1 MRFAS
6 LFCLFCALAG
16 ITVAQDTNFSSGPQY
31 LVTTSSPIF
40 IHSIATPMLS
50 LSAPLTTPSVPFSE
64 AVPEP
69 TSPVAGLSA
78 DGLARIYWG
87 PPPASSK
94 ISETA
99 DETASGNVP
108 ENVNQNVSE
117 NVNQIELTAPQASLV
132 LPASIVDT
140 GVAAIT
146 DVQSLRL
153 RGYGVPLG
161 DAAAFWKTHKPHST
175 RIYTSADVQR
185 LHQS

>member
-6 LFCLFCALAG
+6 LFCLLFTLAG
-16 ITVAQDTNFSSGPQY
+16 IAAAQDTNFPSGPQY
-31 LVTTSSPIF
+31 LITTSSPLF
-40 IHSIATPMLS
+40 IHSIATPTLS
-50 LSAPLTTPSVPFSE
+50 LSAPLTPQSAPLSE

-78 DGLARIYWG
+78 NGLARIFWG
-87 PPPASSK
+87 PPPASEK

-99 DETASGNVP
+99 GEAVNGNVA
-108 ENVNQNVSE
+108 ENVNE
-117 NVNQIELTAPQASLV
+117 IEITSPQVPVV
-132 LPASIVDT
+132 LPASFIDT
-140 GVAAIT
+140 GVTAMT
-146 DVQSLRL
+146 DAQSLRV

-185 LHQS
+185 LHPSS